1 MRLQL
6 RIIGLLSKKQA
17 LTINQTAKELNET
30 YSFVNRI
37 IKEMINEGLIK
48 KQKIGHS
55 LLCSLNIKN
64 DKTKALMALNEVD
77 KKQEFLE
84 KNKEIKLIAEEIL
97 REVKADSIAIFGSY
111 AKNTQTK
118 ESDIDIFILAEE
130 KADLTSLIRDV
141 HSRYGREISPILLS
155 KKQLK
160 KQKDKPIIREIIK
173 YHVVLTGFENFI
185 NLMVDNET

>member
-17 LTINQTAKELNET
+17 LTINQVAKELNET
-30 YSFVNRI
+30 YSFVNRV

-48 KQKIGHS
+48 KQKVGHS

-64 DKTKALMALNEVD
+64 DKTKALMGLNEVD
-77 KKQEFLE
+77 RKQEFLE

-97 REVKADSIAIFGSY
+97 SEVKADSIAIFGSY

-130 KADLTSLIRDV
+130 KADLTGLIRDI
-141 HSRYGREISPILLS
+141 HSKYGREISPILLS

-173 YHVVLTGFENFI
+173 YHIILAGFENFI